1 MAEDFVQ
8 LPPDSTGKKQ
18 RTRSR
23 VIGAHTV
30 HEQGV
35 FSTAMPTYY
44 AVADNVTFAGNKTH
58 LSIVN
63 ETGSGVL
70 VAIRKLYAINLQ
82 IAAVT
87 GVAIRMETRRLTA
100 HSGGTLIT
108 PQSCDSNNPALPA
121 QVTVRTNST
130 PTGTTLLYPFI
141 LTTEEEAATAA
152 LSKNVYQAMNS
163 LQPGGP
169 DIQDYA
175 LREGEG
181 FSVFQ
186 VTSSTVGS
194 FAWLMVFTVE
204 TL

>member
-152 LSKNVYQAMNS
+152 LTKNVYQAMNS